1 MKEFTRLNYFLTYK
15 MNKNISLKILNLY
28 GFDLFYDKVELKL
41 KVNEKTNYYSN
52 HSYQLF
58 QIR

>member
-1 MKEFTRLNYFLTYK
+1 
-15 MNKNISLKILNLY
+15 MNKNISLKILNFY
-28 GFDLFYDKVELKL
+28 GFDLIYYKVEIKL
-41 KVNEKTNYYSN
+41 KVNEKANYYSN

>member
-1 MKEFTRLNYFLTYK
+1 MVLIYF
-15 MNKNISLKILNLY
+15 MI
-28 GFDLFYDKVELKL
+28 KVELKL

-52 HSYQLF
+52 HTYQLF

>member
-1 MKEFTRLNYFLTYK
+1 

-52 HSYQLF
+52 HYYQLF